1 MALGSWHPVCGRS
14 VSLKAMGL
22 HLQPPCPFLL
32 FLPGGLWLLASLSVP
47 RGEGQPFLTEM
58 LERPLA
64 HGGPRKEHVVRDLD
78 HCFLQLPFRQFED
91 AWVCKV
97 PSPLEL
103 YFLSWNKARLRELPS
118 EATLLAWLLCAADSH
133 VGAWREALR

>member
-1 MALGSWHPVCGRS
+1 M
-14 VSLKAMGL
+14 SLKAMGL

-64 HGGPRKEHVVRDLD
+64 HGGHRKEHVVRDLD

-91 AWVCKV
+91 AWVC
-97 PSPLEL
+97 PPFPLGVLFSEL
-103 YFLSWNKARLRELPS
+103 EQSKTPRTSIGGN
-118 EATLLAWLLCAADSH
+118 LAGLAA
-133 VGAWREALR
+133 VCG